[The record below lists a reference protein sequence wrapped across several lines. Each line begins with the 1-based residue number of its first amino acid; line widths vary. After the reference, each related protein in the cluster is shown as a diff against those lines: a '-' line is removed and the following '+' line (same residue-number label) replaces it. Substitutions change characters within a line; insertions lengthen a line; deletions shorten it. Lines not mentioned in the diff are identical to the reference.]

1 MTLTINIDEKKL
13 QKVRSIV
20 ERKGKSVEELFE
32 KYLDSFLEEESM
44 QPDSFS
50 KLNPSLEIEE
60 RPEFR
65 GKSPLE
71 IIREITKNINL
82 SPLQKIRELQ
92 DKAGISPIEDFDDRE
107 DYREHIIRKNA

>member
-20 ERKGKSVEELFE
+20 EREGKSVEELFE

-44 QPDSFS
+44 QSDTFHKSNS
-50 KLNPSLEIEE
+50 SAAIEE
-60 RPEFR
+60 RPEFK

-71 IIREITKNINL
+71 IIRELTKDINI
-82 SPLQKIRELQ
+82 S
-92 DKAGISPIEDFDDRE
+92 ADFDEKE
-107 DYREHIIRKNA
+107 DYRQHIIRKHA